1 MGVVVIMEVVE
12 MVEMAWWLLS
22 YYVDSSLKDFGV
34 SKRNFS

>member
-12 MVEMAWWLLS
+12 MVEMAWWLS

-34 SKRNFS
+34 SKRNFN